1 MVLFAVFLM
10 IAIPA
15 LEIWV
20 FILVGGAIGF
30 LPTVLL
36 LLASSLAGALLLR
49 HEGGRAWRAFTQATN
64 ERRVPHREVIDG
76 ALVIVGGTLM
86 VAPGFVTDAVGL
98 LCLLPLTRSVF
109 RWLTMILVTK
119 RMGTVGV
126 ATSAGGFAVRR
137 VRSKRGPAQPTRP
150 DDGDPPVIEGEIE
163 Q

>member
-1 MVLFAVFLM
+1 VIFLAVFLL

-36 LLASSLAGALLLR
+36 LLVSSLAGALLLR
-49 HEGGRAWRAFTQATN
+49 HEGGRAWRAFTQATVDH
-64 ERRVPHREVIDG
+64 RVPHREVIDG

-86 VAPGFVTDAVGL
+86 LAPGFVTDAVGL
-98 LCLLPLTRSVF
+98 LCLLPVTRSVF
-109 RWLTMILVTK
+109 RRLAMILVTK
-119 RMGTVGV
+119 RMGLVG
-126 ATSAGGFAVRR
+126 AAGAAGGFATRR
-137 VRSKRGPAQPTRP
+137 VRSKRGPAAPKN